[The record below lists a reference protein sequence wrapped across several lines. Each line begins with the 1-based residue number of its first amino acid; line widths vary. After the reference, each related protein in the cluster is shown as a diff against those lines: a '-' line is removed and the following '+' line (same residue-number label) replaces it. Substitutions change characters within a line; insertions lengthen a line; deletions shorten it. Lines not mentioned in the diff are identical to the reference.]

1 MSEIIGYIALLI
13 AIFCLAKIYK
23 DKPFFKFMK
32 QNRGI
37 LLLSYSVITLLGF
50 GIVQGFGRLFPP
62 FITLLVVF
70 MLLGVFY
77 MFRDRKIS

>member
-1 MSEIIGYIALLI
+1 MSEIIGYMAVITAM
-13 AIFCLAKIYK
+13 FRLAQIYK

-37 LLLSYSVITLLGF
+37 LLLSYSVIIFLGF
-50 GIVQGFGRLFPP
+50 GIVQGFDRLFPP
-62 FITLLVVF
+62 FITMLVMF

-77 MFRDRKIS
+77 MFRNRKIS

>member
-1 MSEIIGYIALLI
+1 MSEIIGNTAFLI
-13 AIFCLAKIYK
+13 ATFCLAKIYK
-23 DKPFFKFMK
+23 DKPFFKFVK

-37 LLLSYSVITLLGF
+37 LLLSYSVIVLLGF

-77 MFRDRKIS
+77 IFKDRKTS

>member
-1 MSEIIGYIALLI
+1 M
-13 AIFCLAKIYK
+13 FRLAQIYK
-23 DKPFFKFMK
+23 DKSFFKFMK

-50 GIVQGFGRLFPP
+50 GIAQGFGRLFPP
-62 FITLLVVF
+62 FITMLVVF

>member
-1 MSEIIGYIALLI
+1 MSEIIGYMAVITAM
-13 AIFCLAKIYK
+13 FRLAQIYK

-70 MLLGVFY
+70 MLLGVLY
-77 MFRDRKIS
+77 MLRDRKII

>member
-1 MSEIIGYIALLI
+1 MIGYIAFII

-37 LLLSYSVITLLGF
+37 LLLSYSVIILLGF
-50 GIVQGFGRLFPP
+50 GIVQGFSRLFPP
-62 FITLLVVF
+62 FITISVILMLV
-70 MLLGVFY
+70 GIFY
-77 MFRDRKIS
+77 LFKDHASN

>member
-1 MSEIIGYIALLI
+1 MAVITAM
-13 AIFCLAKIYK
+13 FRLAQIYK
-23 DKPFFKFMK
+23 DKSFLKFMK

-37 LLLSYSVITLLGF
+37 PLLSYSVITLLGF
-50 GIVQGFGRLFPP
+50 GIAQGFGRLFPP
-62 FITLLVVF
+62 FITMLVVF